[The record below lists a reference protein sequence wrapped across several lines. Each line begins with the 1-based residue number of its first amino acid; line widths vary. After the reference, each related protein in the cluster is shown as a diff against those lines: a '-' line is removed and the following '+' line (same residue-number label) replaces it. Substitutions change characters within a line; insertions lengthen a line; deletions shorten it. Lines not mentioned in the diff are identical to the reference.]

1 CPTPN
6 CSKVFGKYVALTQ
19 HLSMHHGTQP
29 MVAQKTKPYHCT
41 MCPQTFS
48 RSHDLKRHY
57 YIHTQ
62 EKPYRCK
69 RCSKGFSRR
78 DALRRHEKSVAEGK
92 KVHCREG
99 DP

>member
-1 CPTPN
+1 AA
-6 CSKVFGKYVALTQ
+6 SKA
-19 HLSMHHGTQP
+19 
-29 MVAQKTKPYHCT
+29 KPFRCE

-69 RCSKGFSRR
+69 RCGKGFSRR
-78 DALRRHEKSVAEGK
+78 DALRRHERSVAEGK
-92 KVHCREG
+92 KVHCHVGPDGAPAGAGNDDEEE
-99 DP
+99 DVD

>member
-1 CPTPN
+1 MFTCTLPG
-6 CSKVFGKYVALTQ
+6 CGKVFARYEGLAQ
-19 HLSMHHGTQP
+19 HLA
-29 MVAQKTKPYHCT
+29 AQHATGAPGKAKPFRCE

-69 RCSKGFSRR
+69 RCNKGFSRR
-78 DALRRHEKSVAEGK
+78 DALRRHERSVREGK
-92 KVHCREG
+92 KVHC
-99 DP
+99 